1 MKLNYAQGKLDK
13 HRWMNNHLY
22 CQPNQHPKRHE
33 VDQQRH
39 EDCGTSHGAEED
51 PFVVYQPDITEYA

>member
-1 MKLNYAQGKLDK
+1 
-13 HRWMNNHLY
+13 MNNHLY